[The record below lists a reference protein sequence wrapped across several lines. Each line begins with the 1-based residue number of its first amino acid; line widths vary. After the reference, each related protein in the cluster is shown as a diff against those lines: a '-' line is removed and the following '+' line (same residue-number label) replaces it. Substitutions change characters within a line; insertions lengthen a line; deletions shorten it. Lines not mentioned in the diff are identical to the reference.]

1 MSIND
6 NLSAWDID
14 ISNAPKVVGSYVA
27 YKKIEKLVFISG
39 QLPFKK
45 DGSLIKGKVGLDIN
59 LKDSQEAS
67 YYCCVNILA
76 QLNEACNGNLDLVK
90 NCIKITGFVNSID
103 TFKDQPKVINP
114 ASELLVRVF
123 GDNGAHARAAVSVNS
138 LPLGVAV
145 EIEAIFEL
153 N

>member
-14 ISNAPKVVGSYVA
+14 ISNAP
-27 YKKIEKLVFISG
+27 ISG